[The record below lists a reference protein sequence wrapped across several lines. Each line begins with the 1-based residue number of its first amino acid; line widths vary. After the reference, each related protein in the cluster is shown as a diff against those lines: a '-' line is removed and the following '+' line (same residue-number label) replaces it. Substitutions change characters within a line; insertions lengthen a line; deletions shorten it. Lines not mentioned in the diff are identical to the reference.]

1 MYKKYF
7 SLEEATEKI
16 KHFCA
21 YQERCHLEVKQKLQS
36 LGLSDDELN
45 IIIVELIEENFL
57 KEERFAIQFVS
68 GKFKI
73 KHWGRNKIKYQL
85 KLKQISNINIVKA
98 LATIDEDEYIKQLEK
113 EFDNYF
119 YKLKSAQ
126 HLQKKQKTQNHLLQ
140 KGYELSLIIEIFK
153 TKGIK

>member
-45 IIIVELIEENFL
+45 VIIVELIEENFL
-57 KEERFAIQFVS
+57 NEERFSIQFVS

-73 KHWGRNKIKYQL
+73 KRWGRNKIKYEL
-85 KLKQISNINIVKA
+85 KSKQISNINITKA
-98 LATIDEDEYIKQLEK
+98 LATINEEDYVEHIEK
-113 EFDNYF
+113 EFNTYF
-119 YKLKSAQ
+119 TKLKSGN
-126 HLQKKQKTQNHLLQ
+126 HLQKKLKTQNYLLQ
-140 KGYELSLIIEIFK
+140 KGYELSLIIELFK
-153 TKGIK
+153 TKAIK

>member
-21 YQERCHLEVKQKLQS
+21 YQERCHSEVKQKLQS
-36 LGLSDDELN
+36 LGLSEEELN
-45 IIIVELIEENFL
+45 SIIVELIEENFL
-57 KEERFAIQFVS
+57 NEERFAIQFVS

-73 KHWGRNKIKYQL
+73 KRWGKNKIKYEL
-85 KLKQISNINIVKA
+85 KSKQISNIIIVKS
-98 LATIDEDEYIKQLEK
+98 LATIDEVDYIKHLEK
-113 EFDNYF
+113 EFDLYF
-119 YKLKSAQ
+119 TKLKSGN
-126 HLQKKQKTQNHLLQ
+126 HLQKKHKTQHHLLQ
-140 KGYELSLIIEIFK
+140 KGYELSLIIELFK